1 MVILVLNCGSSSIKY
16 QVIDMEAQSSKL
28 LAKGLVERIG
38 LPEGDL
44 THKPVGKEKFELHQ
58 PIPDHT
64 TGISL
69 VLQALTDPVHGV
81 IRSLDEVKA
90 VGHRV
95 AHGGEFFPES
105 CLVTEQVQEKIRSLF
120 QIAPLHNPANLVGI
134 EVARELF
141 AGVPEA
147 RSRGYTPGRFS
158 FNVRGGRCEACQG
171 DGVIKVEMHFLPDI
185 YVPCDQCKGKRYN
198 RETLEI
204 KYKGKTIHEVLD
216 MTIEEAR
223 EFFDAV
229 PALARKLQTLMDVG
243 LTYIRLG
250 QSATTLSGGEA
261 QRVKLARELSKRGT
275 GQTLYILDEPTTGLH
290 FADIQQLLEV
300 LHQLR
305 DQGNTIVVIEHNLD
319 VIKTADWI
327 VDLGPEGGSG
337 GGEILVS
344 GTPETVAECEASHT
358 ARFLKPLL

>member
-1 MVILVLNCGSSSIKY
+1 MTLTLPVGLFTCIAGVSGSGKSTLINDTLFPIAQTALNGATLAEPAPYRDIQGLEHFDK
-16 QVIDMEAQSSKL
+16 VIDIDQSP
-28 LAKGLVERIG
+28 IG
-38 LPEGDL
+38 RTP
-44 THKPVGKEKFELHQ
+44 
-58 PIPDHT
+58 
-64 TGISL
+64 
-69 VLQALTDPVHGV
+69 
-81 IRSLDEVKA
+81 RS
-90 VGHRV
+90 
-95 AHGGEFFPES
+95 
-105 CLVTEQVQEKIRSLF
+105 
-120 QIAPLHNPANLVGI
+120 NPATYLASSRPSVNSS
-134 EVARELF
+134 

-261 QRVKLARELSKRGT
+261 QRVKLARELSNA
-275 GQTLYILDEPTTGLH
+275 EPGRRCTFSMSRPAGLH
-290 FADIQQLLEV
+290 FADIQQLLDV

>member
-1 MVILVLNCGSSSIKY
+1 
-16 QVIDMEAQSSKL
+16 ME
-28 LAKGLVERIG
+28 
-38 LPEGDL
+38 
-44 THKPVGKEKFELHQ
+44 KETKVAAVSMKNITKTF
-58 PIPDHT
+58 
-64 TGISL
+64 
-69 VLQALTDPVHGV
+69 GV
-81 IRSLDEVKA
+81 VKA
-90 VGHRV
+90 VDNVSLRIN
-95 AHGGEFFPES
+95 AGEIISLCGENGSGKSTLINDTLFPIAQTALNGATLAEPAPYRD
-105 CLVTEQVQEKIRSLF
+105 VQGLEHFDKVIDIDQSPIGRTPRS
-120 QIAPLHNPANLVGI
+120 NPATYTGVFTP
-134 EVARELF
+134 VRELF
-141 AGVPEA
+141 AGVPESRA
-147 RSRGYTPGRFS
+147 RGYTPGRFS

-290 FADIQQLLEV
+290 FADIQQLLDV
-300 LHQLR
+300 LHQIGR
-305 DQGNTIVVIEHNLD
+305 AHV
-319 VIKTADWI
+319 
-327 VDLGPEGGSG
+327 
-337 GGEILVS
+337 
-344 GTPETVAECEASHT
+344 
-358 ARFLKPLL
+358 